1 MERLKQV
8 EGVSN
13 AWVENFGE
21 RMLRRIGVFCQKSGR
36 VPLDVSDA
44 ASKMVE
50 PRERTV
56 KVGCVCV
63 CMRVCACVCASVRA
77 CVCMC
82 VCVCVP
88 ISVYLIFP
96 LNAGTS
102 CAESWS
108 RVLRDRYSQH
118 FIRQVYQPKPHSSK
132 SRLVPVWLTLAP
144 L

>member
-21 RMLRRIGVFCQKSGR
+21 RVLRRIGAFCQKSGR

-63 CMRVCACVCASVRA
+63 CVCEHACMHMCVRVCVCVCEHACMRMCVRVCVCAT
-77 CVCMC
+77 
-82 VCVCVP
+82 CVCVP

-108 RVLRDRYSQH
+108 CVLCDRYSQH
-118 FIRQVYQPKPHSSK
+118 FI
-132 SRLVPVWLTLAP
+132 
-144 L
+144 

>member
-36 VPLDVSDA
+36 VPLDVSDV

-63 CMRVCACVCASVRA
+63 CVLSVCVQVY
-77 CVCMC
+77 
-82 VCVCVP
+82 VCVCVRATCVRVCVCMLHVCAYFC
-88 ISVYLIFP
+88 IS
-96 LNAGTS
+96 N
-102 CAESWS
+102 
-108 RVLRDRYSQH
+108 
-118 FIRQVYQPKPHSSK
+118 
-132 SRLVPVWLTLAP
+132 
-144 L
+144 

>member
-36 VPLDVSDA
+36 VPLDVSDV

-56 KVGCVCV
+56 KVGCVCACV
-63 CMRVCACVCASVRA
+63 HACVCVCASVRA
-77 CVCMC
+77 CVCVC
-82 VCVCVP
+82 VCVCV
-88 ISVYLIFP
+88 
-96 LNAGTS
+96 
-102 CAESWS
+102 
-108 RVLRDRYSQH
+108 
-118 FIRQVYQPKPHSSK
+118 
-132 SRLVPVWLTLAP
+132 RLFLYA
-144 L
+144 